1 MDLLASL
8 APFPSPACR
17 GEGISARSKSPGA
30 LALPLI
36 LAACGLLAGIPH
48 SAFAQPA
55 AQAAPAADEIQRFC
69 SNIADA
75 ARDRRYALQAK
86 ELEDLQRDIDRR
98 IKLLEAKRAE
108 YEDWLKRR
116 NDFAAMAE
124 TSVVQIYAKM
134 KPASAAERLADLK
147 PELAAAILLKLNPR
161 QSGQILNEIDP
172 KIAATLTGIMAA
184 AARKVD
190 PS

>member
-1 MDLLASL
+1 ML
-8 APFPSPACR
+8 PARPLRNMNAGWRC
-17 GEGISARSKSPGA
+17 
-30 LALPLI
+30 ALPVATG
-36 LAACGLLAGIPH
+36 AALLLFGA
-48 SAFAQPA
+48 AAAMAQSGTTPS
-55 AQAAPAADEIQRFC
+55 APAKPDEIQRFC

-75 ARDRRYALQAK
+75 ARDRRYALQAEQLK
-86 ELEDLQRDIDRR
+86 ALKQDIDKRM
-98 IKLLEAKRAE
+98 KELEAKRAE

-124 TSVVQIYAKM
+124 GDVVQIYAKM
-134 KPASAAERLADLK
+134 KPDGAAERLASVK

-161 QSGQILNEIDP
+161 QASQILNEMDTRD
-172 KIAATLTGIMAA
+172 AATLTGIMAA

>member
-1 MDLLASL
+1 MLSDCPTRTMNVPRKAILSGAVVTALLLLGTA
-8 APFPSPACR
+8 
-17 GEGISARSKSPGA
+17 GA
-30 LALPLI
+30 LAQS
-36 LAACGLLAGIPH
+36 G
-48 SAFAQPA
+48 SAP
-55 AQAAPAADEIQRFC
+55 PPSGKADEIQRFC

-75 ARDRRYALQAK
+75 ARDRRYALQAEQLK
-86 ELEDLQRDIDRR
+86 TLRQDIDKRM
-98 IKLLEAKRAE
+98 KELEAKRAE

-124 TSVVQIYAKM
+124 GDVVQIYSKM
-134 KPASAAERLADLK
+134 KPDGAAERLSAVK

-161 QSGQILNEIDP
+161 QASQILNEMDA
-172 KIAATLTGIMAA
+172 KDAATLTGIMAA

>member
-1 MDLLASL
+1 MLSDCPCHNMNASRKAILSGAIATAMLL
-8 APFPSPACR
+8 C
-17 GEGISARSKSPGA
+17 GMPGA
-30 LALPLI
+30 LAQS
-36 LAACGLLAGIPH
+36 GSTIP
-48 SAFAQPA
+48 AKT
-55 AQAAPAADEIQRFC
+55 DEIQRFC

-75 ARDRRYALQAK
+75 ARDRRYALQAEQLKTLRQDIDKRMK
-86 ELEDLQRDIDRR
+86 ELET
-98 IKLLEAKRAE
+98 KRAE

-124 TSVVQIYAKM
+124 GDVVQIYSKM
-134 KPASAAERLADLK
+134 KPDGAAERLAEVK

-161 QSGQILNEIDP
+161 QASQILNQMDA
-172 KIAATLTGIMAA
+172 KAAATLTGIMAA

>member
-1 MDLLASL
+1 MFSDRPLRDKTARRKAPLKGAIAAAFLL
-8 APFPSPACR
+8 C
-17 GEGISARSKSPGA
+17 GVPGA
-30 LALPLI
+30 LAQPGT
-36 LAACGLLAGIPH
+36 AA
-48 SAFAQPA
+48 SSPA
-55 AQAAPAADEIQRFC
+55 SADEIQRFC

-75 ARDRRYALQAK
+75 ARDRRYALQAEQLK
-86 ELEDLQRDIDRR
+86 TLRQDIDKRM
-98 IKLLEAKRAE
+98 KELEAKRAE

-124 TSVVQIYAKM
+124 GDVVQIYSKM
-134 KPASAAERLADLK
+134 KPDGAAERLAAVK

-161 QSGQILNEIDP
+161 QASQILNQMDA
-172 KIAATLTGIMAA
+172 KDAATLTGIMAA